1 MNISLR
7 KANALQTSINDAIK
21 DIKVKLDVELSEFQ
35 SPVSIIEAA
44 QQEYLV
50 STNRRNELLVA
61 LYEVR
66 KLVAEANHTSGIQN
80 KLTQAALLDKQIG
93 YVTEVAGGETVTD
106 MTVIQGKLD
115 GIRNNQ
121 SSARSVYGYDARN
134 VTTSILTQ
142 EHVTQAKLH
151 VLELKKAKQKL
162 NDEIL
167 ELNISTKITLGEAV
181 VKTLQSE
188 NLL

>member
-7 KANALQTSINDAIK
+7 KANVLQTSINDAIK
-21 DIKVKLDVELSEFQ
+21 DIKVNLDIELSEFQ
-35 SPVSIIEAA
+35 SPAVAIETA
-44 QQEYLV
+44 QQEHLKA
-50 STNRRNELLVA
+50 TNRRNELLVA

-66 KLVAEANHTSGIQN
+66 KLVAEANHISGIQN

-93 YVTEVAGGETVTD
+93 YVTEVAGGDVVTD
-106 MTVIQGKLD
+106 MNVIEGKLN
-115 GIRNNQ
+115 GIRNQTNTP
-121 SSARSVYGYDARN
+121 SMYGFNR
-134 VTTSILTQ
+134 VSTSILTT
-142 EHVTQAKLH
+142 EHITQAKLH
-151 VLELKKAKQKL
+151 VLELKKAKQKI